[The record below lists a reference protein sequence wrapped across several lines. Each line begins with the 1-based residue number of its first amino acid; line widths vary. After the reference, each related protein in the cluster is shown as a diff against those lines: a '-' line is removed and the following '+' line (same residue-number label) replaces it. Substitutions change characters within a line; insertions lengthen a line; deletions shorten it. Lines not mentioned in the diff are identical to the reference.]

1 MKYDV
6 FIEELLTRVIEV
18 EADSLE
24 DAYENAERMYYDEEF
39 VLDSNDFASVNIE
52 VLGETEW

>member
-6 FIEELLTRVIEV
+6 AIEELSTRVIEV

-24 DAYENAERMYYDEEF
+24 EAYYKASEMYYNEEV
-39 VLDSNDFASVNIE
+39 VLDFNDFADVNIE
-52 VLGETEW
+52 VIGETE

>member
-6 FIEELLTRVIEV
+6 AIEELSTRVIEV

-24 DAYENAERMYYDEEF
+24 EAYEIASEMYYNEEV
-39 VLDSNDFASVNIE
+39 VLDSSDFADVNIE
-52 VLGETEW
+52 VLGETE

>member
-6 FIEELLTRVIEV
+6 AIEELSTRVIEV

-24 DAYENAERMYYDEEF
+24 DAYYKAEAMYYNEEV
-39 VLDSNDFASVNIE
+39 VLDSNDFADVNIE
-52 VLGETEW
+52 VIGETE

>member
-6 FIEELLTRVIEV
+6 AIEEILSRVIEV

-24 DAYENAERMYYDEEF
+24 DAYYKAEAMYYDEEV
-39 VLDSNDFASVNIE
+39 VLDSNDFADANIE
-52 VLGETEW
+52 VLGETE

>member
-6 FIEELLTRVIEV
+6 AIEELSTRVIEV

-24 DAYENAERMYYDEEF
+24 GAFMRATEMYHNEDV
-39 VLDSNDFASVNIE
+39 VLDFSDFSDVNIE
-52 VLGETEW
+52 VIGEAE

>member
-6 FIEELLTRVIEV
+6 AIEEISSRVIEV

-24 DAYENAERMYYDEEF
+24 EAYYKAEAMYYDEEV
-39 VLDSNDFASVNIE
+39 VLDSNDFADVNIE
-52 VLGETEW
+52 VLGETE

>member
-6 FIEELLTRVIEV
+6 AIEEMSSRVIEV

-24 DAYENAERMYYDEEF
+24 DAYYKAETMYYNEEV
-39 VLDSNDFASVNIE
+39 VLDSSDFADVNIE
-52 VLGETEW
+52 VLGETE